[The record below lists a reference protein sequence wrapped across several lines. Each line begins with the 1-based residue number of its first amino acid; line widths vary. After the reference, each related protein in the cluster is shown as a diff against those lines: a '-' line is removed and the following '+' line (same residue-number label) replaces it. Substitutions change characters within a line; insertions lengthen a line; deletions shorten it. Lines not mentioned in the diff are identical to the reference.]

1 MSERRTAP
9 FAVRRHALAVL
20 VAAVVVLGGG
30 LALWWL
36 GAGRW
41 SLGESL
47 WMALI
52 SATTV
57 GFGELPDMVSVPH
70 ARAVVALVV
79 LLGLATFAFLQSSLT
94 AFLVESALGETLRR
108 RRMER
113 RIAGLEGHVVVAGC
127 GSTGLHVVE
136 ELVASGTAV
145 VVIDKSRENLD
156 KANEEVGK
164 GGLLWVQGDATEDHT
179 LVAAGIARASGLV
192 AALTHDRDNL
202 YVTLS
207 ARGLNASARIVAK
220 VVEPEAAPKM
230 LKAGANGTVSP
241 NVIGGRRLAAELTR
255 PVAVEFLDV
264 MLRDKAQELRLEE
277 LTVPPS
283 SPHVGRRL
291 GELPLREIANALVVG
306 LRGEGRQLRYNPSP
320 DERLSAGATLVV
332 LARVDEMPKLR
343 AWVEGAGSA

>member
-1 MSERRTAP
+1 M
-9 FAVRRHALAVL
+9 
-20 VAAVVVLGGG
+20 LGGG
-30 LALWWL
+30 AVLWRL

-41 SLGESL
+41 SFGESL
-47 WMALI
+47 WMAVI

-57 GFGELPDMVSVPH
+57 GFGELPQMDGVPY
-70 ARAVVALVV
+70 ARAVVAGII
-79 LLGLATFAFLQSSLT
+79 LLGLGTFAFLQSSLT
-94 AFLVESALGETLRR
+94 AFLVESALGEAIRR
-108 RRMER
+108 KRMDR
-113 RIAGLEGHVVVAGC
+113 RIARLEGHVVVAGC
-127 GSTGLHVVE
+127 GATGLHVVE

-145 VVIDKSRENLD
+145 VVIDKNREHLD
-156 KANEEVGK
+156 KANVEVA
-164 GGLLWVQGDATEDHT
+164 GGALLWVQGDATEDHT
-179 LVAAGIARASGLV
+179 LVAAGIARATGLV

-207 ARGLNASARIVAK
+207 ARGLNPSARIVSK

-283 SPHVGRRL
+283 SPHIGRRL
-291 GELPLREIANALVVG
+291 GDLPLREVANALVVG

-320 DERLSAGATLVV
+320 DERLTADATLVV
-332 LARVDEMPKLR
+332 LARVDEMPRLR
-343 AWVEGAGSA
+343 AWVEDGR

>member
-1 MSERRTAP
+1 MTPRRPGPLAL
-9 FAVRRHALAVL
+9 RRHALALLFAAL
-20 VAAVVVLGGG
+20 VIFGGG
-30 LALWWL
+30 AGLWLL
-36 GAGRW
+36 GDGRW
-41 SLGESL
+41 SLGESV

-57 GFGELPDMVSVPH
+57 GFGELPDMADVPH
-70 ARAVVALVV
+70 ARAVVAGVI

-113 RIAGLEGHVVVAGC
+113 RIARLEGHVIVAGC

-136 ELVASGTAV
+136 ELVASGTTV
-145 VVIDKSRENLD
+145 VVIDRHRESLE
-156 KANEEVGK
+156 KANVEVGN

-179 LVAAGIARASGLV
+179 LVAAGIGRAKGLV

-207 ARGLNASARIVAK
+207 ARGLNPSARIVTK

-264 MLRDKAQELRLEE
+264 MLRDPTQELRLEE
-277 LTVPPS
+277 LTVPVS
-283 SPHVGRRL
+283 SPHVGKRL
-291 GELPLREIANALVVG
+291 GDLPLREVANALVVG

-332 LARVDEMPKLR
+332 LARVDEMPRLR
-343 AWVEGAGSA
+343 AWVDDGS